1 MNDIEDKRIDL
12 LISRHLSRELDQY
25 VGRAAER
32 FALELR
38 ESQPIPIRQTGFQW
52 RIWAGAALAASLV
65 ISWALY
71 SIPKRNPDFNKNDG
85 GDKGLLSIAQPD
97 SLEPLAEMVSW
108 QTIDDGTVLMD
119 DDRPARQVRRQ
130 VVQTVC
136 WYDPKQQTMVELTV
150 PREQVML
157 IGLNSY

>member
-1 MNDIEDKRIDL
+1 MNDMEDKRIDS

-25 VGRAAER
+25 MGRAAER
-32 FALELR
+32 FAR
-38 ESQPIPIRQTGFQW
+38 EPRSIPIRRAALPW
-52 RIWAGAALAASLV
+52 RTWAGAALAASLV
-65 ISWALY
+65 ISWAIY
-71 SIPKRNPDFNKNDG
+71 SIPKRNPIVNKK
-85 GDKGLLSIAQPD
+85 GDDPVSPVAQPD

-108 QTIDDGTVLMD
+108 RTIDDGTVLMD

-130 VVQTVC
+130 VLQTVC
-136 WYDPKQQTMVELTV
+136 WYDPKQQTTVELTV